1 MARPAIAAGVALAGM
16 EVLNDYRTVKY
27 LGIYT
32 FTSGIFK
39 AWFSFGD
46 INTAIYLSAIISLM
60 VLFLIWLENFQR
72 GSRGWSSKNES
83 NQPTARIKPKHK
95 FTRWMLTSIATIV
108 LLICFIMPLSQLIY
122 WVSLTWKN
130 VVDQEF
136 FMLIYRSFSLA
147 IGSAIIIALLSIF
160 LLYAV
165 RLSPLKWTKYIT
177 KVSSIGYAI
186 PGEIGRAHV

>member
-1 MARPAIAAGVALAGM
+1 
-16 EVLNDYRTVKY
+16 
-27 LGIYT
+27 
-32 FTSGIFK
+32 
-39 AWFSFGD
+39 
-46 INTAIYLSAIISLM
+46 
-60 VLFLIWLENFQR
+60 
-72 GSRGWSSKNES
+72 
-83 NQPTARIKPKHK
+83 
-95 FTRWMLTSIATIV
+95 
-108 LLICFIMPLSQLIY
+108 MPLSQLIY

-186 PGEIGRAHV
+186 PGAVIAVGVMIPMIGLDRFIIKIIPSQTELLFSGSFFIVIIHYILRIMTVEYNSIDAEFEKTIVAGNK

>member
-1 MARPAIAAGVALAGM
+1 
-16 EVLNDYRTVKY
+16 
-27 LGIYT
+27 
-32 FTSGIFK
+32 
-39 AWFSFGD
+39 
-46 INTAIYLSAIISLM
+46 M

-177 KVSSIGYAI
+177 KVSSIRSEEHTSELQSRGHLVCRLLLEKKKKYTTHTNNI
-186 PGEIGRAHV
+186 QHITV